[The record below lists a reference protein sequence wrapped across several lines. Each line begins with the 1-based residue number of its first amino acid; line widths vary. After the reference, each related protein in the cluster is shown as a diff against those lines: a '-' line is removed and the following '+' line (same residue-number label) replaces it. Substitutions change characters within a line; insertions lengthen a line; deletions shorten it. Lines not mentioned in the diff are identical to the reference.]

1 METVN
6 EFVFSVSQGSSVTAN
21 KLNARR
27 LRARL
32 SLGGLTIV
40 LMLVSLLSIGY
51 GAVPVPL
58 GQVIAVLL
66 AQVGIELAVPEP
78 QYEAVIVAIRL
89 PRTLLGVLVGAAL
102 GASGA
107 TMQGLFRN
115 PLADPGLIGV
125 SAGAAL
131 AAVAV
136 IVLGNTGL
144 AFLTHWLGSFTLPVA
159 AFAGSLIT
167 TVVVYRLAT
176 EAGRT
181 VVTTMLLAGIAINAL
196 VGAGIGLFTFLADDQ
211 QLRTL
216 TFWNLGSLSGV
227 TWSTLAAA
235 ALLIILP
242 LLFIPR
248 LARGLNAFVL
258 GESEAEHLGFNTDR
272 IKRQVVV
279 CVALAV
285 GAGVAVS
292 GVIGFVGLMVPH
304 LVRLTLGPD
313 HRYLL
318 PGSMLLGAS
327 LLLSAD
333 LLSRTLVAPA
343 ELPIGIITAL
353 IGGPFFL
360 GLLLHQRPTSYW

>member
-1 METVN
+1 M
-6 EFVFSVSQGSSVTAN
+6 
-21 KLNARR
+21 
-27 LRARL
+27 
-32 SLGGLTIV
+32 
-40 LMLVSLLSIGY
+40 LSIGY
-51 GAVPVPL
+51 GAVPIPL
-58 GQVIAVLL
+58 AQVIAVLL
-66 AQVGIELAVPEP
+66 AQTGLELIVIEP
-78 QYEAVIVAIRL
+78 QYEVVILALRL
-89 PRTLLGVLVGAAL
+89 PRTLLGILVGAAL
-102 GASGA
+102 AAAGA
-107 TMQGLFRN
+107 TLQGLFRN

-136 IVLGNTGL
+136 IVLGGMGL
-144 AFLTHWLGSFTLPVA
+144 AILPNWLSPFTLPMA

-167 TVVVYRLAT
+167 TAVVYRLAT

-181 VVTTMLLAGIAINAL
+181 IVTTMLLAGIAINAL
-196 VGAGIGLFTFLADDQ
+196 VGAGIGLFIFLADDQ

-216 TFWNLGSLSGV
+216 TFWNLGSLSGA
-227 TWSTLAAA
+227 TWPMLGAA

-258 GESEAEHLGFNTDR
+258 GESEAGHLGFNTDR
-272 IKRQVVV
+272 IKRQVVFY
-279 CVALAV
+279 VALAV
-285 GAGVAVS
+285 GAAVAVT
-292 GVIGFVGLMVPH
+292 GVIGFIGLVVPH
-304 LVRLTLGPD
+304 LVRLTIGPD

-327 LLLSAD
+327 LLLAAD
-333 LLSRTLVAPA
+333 LLARTVVAPA

-360 GLLLHQRPTSYW
+360 WLLLQRRRASDW